1 MNYGCGLRSQTP
13 ETYLVRIWR
22 LDLADKPL
30 GKFKTAPIT
39 DEEGHH
45 NQVWQGSKRFSKDIL
60 LPEKNLA
67 WVLNEPFDILGIT
80 FFVETQQIVEYNYRM
95 KLEEVRKLLDSWS
108 WRLLSIIG
116 KIQVIKS
123 LAIFKF
129 VHLLKTLPTPNDSCF
144 KELKLSFSPL
154 FGVER
159 VIK

>member
-1 MNYGCGLRSQTP
+1 MNV
-13 ETYLVRIWR
+13 E
-22 LDLADKPL
+22 
-30 GKFKTAPIT
+30 KTKAL
-39 DEEGHH
+39 
-45 NQVWQGSKRFSKDIL
+45 WLGSKRFSKDIL

-67 WVLNEPFDILGIT
+67 WVFNEPFDILGIT

-123 LAIFKF
+123 LAISKF
-129 VHLLKTLPTPNDSCF
+129 VHLLKTLPTRNCF

>member
-1 MNYGCGLRSQTP
+1 MNES
-13 ETYLVRIWR
+13 
-22 LDLADKPL
+22 
-30 GKFKTAPIT
+30 APIT
-39 DEEGHH
+39 VEEGH
-45 NQVWQGSKRFSKDIL
+45 QVWQGSKRFSKDIL

-67 WVLNEPFDILGIT
+67 WVFNEPFDILGIT

-116 KIQVIKS
+116 KIQVIKA
-123 LAIFKF
+123 LAISKF

-144 KELKLSFSPL
+144 FELKLSVSPL

-159 VIK
+159 AIK